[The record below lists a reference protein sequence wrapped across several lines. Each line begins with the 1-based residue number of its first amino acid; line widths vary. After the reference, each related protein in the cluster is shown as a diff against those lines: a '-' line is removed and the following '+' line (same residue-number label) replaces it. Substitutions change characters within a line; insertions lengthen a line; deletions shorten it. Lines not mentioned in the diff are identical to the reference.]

1 MPELNTW
8 VHVLLI
14 IAVYEITGWLLR
26 TLSRG
31 LKARRG

>member
-14 IAVYEITGWLLR
+14 IAVYELTGWLLR
-26 TLSRG
+26 TIGR
-31 LKARRG
+31 KARARRG